1 MLKISPFVY
10 FLRLT
15 SEPMAFLPRKISY
28 LLAPLVLSAFC
39 GYLLWTAESMQPSM
53 EQPREYASATSHAT
67 RPRGFQVRRGD
78 IKLHADIDR
87 IINIPKVIAAP
98 SLGAHGGAQS
108 HPEKLKPVLDIF
120 TVSGFRVYRLGDGR
134 LTTDSQGGPLPRG
147 EVLLNSHGDELDSY
161 GHVLEVS
168 SKAAPL

>member
-1 MLKISPFVY
+1 MLKISHFMY

-15 SEPMAFLPRKISY
+15 YESLVFFSRSIFC
-28 LLAPLVLSAFC
+28 LLVILVLAALC
-39 GYLLWTAESMQPSM
+39 GYLWWTAESVQSSM
-53 EQPREYASATSHAT
+53 E
-67 RPRGFQVRRGD
+67 RPRDYALVTSQATKLASSKVRSGD
-78 IKLHADIDR
+78 IEPHAYKDR
-87 IINIPKVIAAP
+87 INTPRVIALQG
-98 SLGAHGGAQS
+98 LGAHGDAQS
-108 HPEKLKPVLDIF
+108 QHERLKPVLDVL

-161 GHVLEVS
+161 GRVLEVS